1 MVSEGALPMN
11 IPSSINLFPPLP
23 FATRLLLLL
32 LLPPLPL
39 PLDLGL
45 DNSRNLITRLLP
57 LWTLRA
63 EI

>member
-11 IPSSINLFPPLP
+11 TPSSINLFPPLP

-39 PLDLGL
+39 LLDLGL

-57 LWTLRA
+57 LWNLRA

>member
-1 MVSEGALPMN
+1 MN
-11 IPSSINLFPPLP
+11 TPSSINLFPPLP

-39 PLDLGL
+39 LLDLGP